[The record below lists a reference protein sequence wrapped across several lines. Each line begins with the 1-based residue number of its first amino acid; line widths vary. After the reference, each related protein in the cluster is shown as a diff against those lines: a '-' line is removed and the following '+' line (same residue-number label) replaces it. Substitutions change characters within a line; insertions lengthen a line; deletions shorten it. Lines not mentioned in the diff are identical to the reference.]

1 MVKGFRK
8 PSELNEILVDMN
20 DKLMAELL
28 LEIKELK
35 SLLKR
40 TLPHQSAMASIDE
53 EWALGSAA
61 WSAFKAEGV
70 RSASHLKRLRQE
82 GVFSEAQGEI
92 RNVSSGQRPTWE
104 YNIPRC
110 KVALKRYFDRL
121 SA

>member
-1 MVKGFRK
+1 
-8 PSELNEILVDMN
+8 MN

-35 SLLKR
+35 SLIK
-40 TLPHQSAMASIDE
+40 TMSHQSFHQSAPPSDE
-53 EWALGSAA
+53 EWAIGSAA

-82 GVFSEAQGEI
+82 GVFSEGRGEI

-110 KVALKRYFDRL
+110 KVALKHYFDRL